1 MNFETTINYKVA
13 DLTAVHRVMLENALR
28 RSGIH
33 SGQIFILFELWEQD
47 GLSQIELAKNLRL
60 SPPTINKL
68 VKGLSDSGFIELRRS
83 ETDARM
89 VCVYLSEKGVQIK
102 VQVETIWGDLEN
114 QISEN
119 LTETEKLIFIQL
131 LDKVLLNFYN
141 DTET

>member
-1 MNFETTINYKVA
+1 MNFESTINYKIA
-13 DLTAVHRVMLENALR
+13 DLTAVHRGMLENVIT

-33 SGQIFILFELWEQD
+33 SGQIFILFELWKKE
-47 GLSQIELAKNLRL
+47 GLSQIQLANNLKL

-68 VKGLSDSGFIELRRS
+68 VKGLADSGFIELRRS

-89 VCVYLSEKGVQIK
+89 VCVYLTEKGVQIRT
-102 VQVETIWGDLEN
+102 QVDSLWEELEN

-141 DTET
+141 KSEI